1 MIIKRE
7 IIRGNIFLAAYWWQ
21 VSLQRAS
28 SWCQWRTSFTARTS
42 RINLWWSRIP
52 SEDSWAEWHRSFM
65 IYISERWNNV
75 SRQWGKA
82 PCYYLGYVMD
92 VDGKICSVT
101 LVTQSCFQG
110 SETWT
115 ELDWMFLLYERNM
128 ASFFFF
134 FFKEGSYS
142 LSTRYKRFMDNKYDV
157 VAEVIKKFKLFYSK
171 YLLND

>member
-28 SWCQWRTSFTARTS
+28 SCCQWRTSFTARTL

-65 IYISERWNNV
+65 IYISKRWNNV
-75 SRQWGKA
+75 SRQWGKV
-82 PCYYLGYVMD
+82 PRYDLGYGYGCGWENLFCHACDPVMFP
-92 VDGKICSVT
+92 G
-101 LVTQSCFQG
+101 L
-110 SETWT
+110 
-115 ELDWMFLLYERNM
+115 RNVNWIRLNV
-128 ASFFFF
+128 SFVWEKHGLFFF

-157 VAEVIKKFKLFYSK
+157 VAEVVKKFKLFYSK